1 MMKKLIQPN
10 ENKLTIAREMKARA
24 DSGAVDAETAELL
37 RIGAKMLKE
46 MVFFCAIRSN
56 LRKLNRR

>member
-1 MMKKLIQPN
+1 MKKLTYPD
-10 ENKLTIAREMKARA
+10 ENKLMIAREMKARA
-24 DSGAVDAETAELL
+24 DSGAVDTETAELL

-46 MVFFCAIRSN
+46 MTFFCAIRSN

>member
-1 MMKKLIQPN
+1 MKKLTYPD
-10 ENKLTIAREMKARA
+10 ENKLMIAREMKAKA

-46 MVFFCAIRSN
+46 MAFFCAIRSN

>member
-1 MMKKLIQPN
+1 MKKMIQPN
-10 ENKLTIAREMKARA
+10 EDKLMIAREMKAKA

-46 MVFFCAIRSN
+46 MTFFCAILSN
-56 LRKLNRR
+56 LKKLKI

>member
-1 MMKKLIQPN
+1 MKKLTYPD
-10 ENKLTIAREMKARA
+10 ENKLMIAREMKARA

-46 MVFFCAIRSN
+46 MAFFCAIRSN
-56 LRKLNRR
+56 LKKLNRR